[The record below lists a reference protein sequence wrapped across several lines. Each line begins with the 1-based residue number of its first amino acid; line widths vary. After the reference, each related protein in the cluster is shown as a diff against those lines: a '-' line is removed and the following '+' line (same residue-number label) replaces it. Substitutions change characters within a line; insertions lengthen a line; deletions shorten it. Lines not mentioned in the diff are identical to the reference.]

1 MTHVDGFVAAVPTAN
16 REAYRQHAEAAAV
29 VFKKYGALKLVEC
42 WGDDVPEGILA
53 FSVKQFEQHHLQRP
67 AAIVRE
73 NQAKDNA
80 ADCETPSP
88 AAFEKPIPTEAP
100 ERT

>member
-1 MTHVDGFVAAVPTAN
+1 MIV
-16 REAYRQHAEAAAV
+16 AV
-29 VFKKYGALKLVEC
+29 VGLACGVLLLVTADSTTSPGFFGGVAGIIVSML
-42 WGDDVPEGILA
+42 WFYKSGILA

-80 ADCETPSP
+80 ADGEPPSP
-88 AAFEKPIPTEAP
+88 ATFEKPIPTEVAR
-100 ERT
+100 EHLTNG